1 MAVSLKISTVSEPVR
16 VTFKLRQDVK
26 DMFDLYV
33 KAVQEATPNCDESVV
48 MEAILENHFKRDKE
62 FKKWLKNYS
71 PDESKI
77 KEDDTMV
84 AAQSHRVKTGESSS
98 TNVSA
103 LKS

>member
-33 KAVQEATPNCDESVV
+33 KAVQETTPNCDESVV

-71 PDESKI
+71 PDESEI

-84 AAQSHRVKTGESSS
+84 AAQSHSVKTGESSS